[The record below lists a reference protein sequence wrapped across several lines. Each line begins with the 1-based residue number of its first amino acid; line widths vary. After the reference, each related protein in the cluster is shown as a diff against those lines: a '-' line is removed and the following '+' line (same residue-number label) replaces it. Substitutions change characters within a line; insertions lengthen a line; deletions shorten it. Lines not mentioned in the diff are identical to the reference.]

1 MLDGTTNEADARL
14 IADIMA
20 APDQFDGGCAADTE
34 RHSGV
39 ADFEM
44 LSRIKDTKNQSHVVT
59 GGYINRA
66 YRTGRELG
74 LLDAREWLRNNGYT
88 AAASAMFMQHESIV
102 AAFD

>member
-20 APDQFDGGCAADTE
+20 SPDPFDGGCAADRT
-34 RHSGV
+34 SV
-39 ADFEM
+39 ADYEM
-44 LSRIKDTKNQSHVVT
+44 LSRIADTETQSHVVT

-66 YRTGRELG
+66 YRTGRERG
-74 LLDAREWLRNNGYT
+74 LLDAREWLRNNGYA